1 MDIGALGNIGDFLG
15 GIGVIVTLVY
25 LAAQI
30 RQNTIATKADSYQA
44 VVASASEWSRE
55 ICLNAEICDIMDRGA
70 ASYEGLNQV
79 EKIRFNLAMSGY
91 FRNMENLHLKFIS
104 GAVDGSVWS
113 GWANRTL
120 AFLAAPGTRNW
131 WELNKSAFSAGFRRF
146 IAQPPQDIELPEAF
160 QFPPP
165 AA

>member
-1 MDIGALGNIGDFLG
+1 MAVGGLCHAAERPVREAAGVSVDIGALGNIGDFLG
-15 GIGVIVTLVY
+15 GIGVIV
-25 LAAQI
+25 
-30 RQNTIATKADSYQA
+30 
-44 VVASASEWSRE
+44 
-55 ICLNAEICDIMDRGA
+55 
-70 ASYEGLNQV
+70 
-79 EKIRFNLAMSGY
+79 SGY
-91 FRNMENLHLKFIS
+91 FRNMENLHLKFLS

-120 AFLAAPGTRNW
+120 AFLAAPGTRSW
-131 WELNKSAFSAGFRRF
+131 WELNESAFSAEFRRF

>member
-1 MDIGALGNIGDFLG
+1 MVIGKGLFGDFLG

-104 GAVDGSVWS
+104 GAVDGSV
-113 GWANRTL
+113 
-120 AFLAAPGTRNW
+120 
-131 WELNKSAFSAGFRRF
+131 
-146 IAQPPQDIELPEAF
+146 
-160 QFPPP
+160 
-165 AA
+165 